1 MKQAGNKTIYLKDW
15 MNVHPEIKQSNSDLY
30 YIQLANRMLKT
41 IEATLPPELFVVDVA
56 KEVSVH
62 VAAWFED
69 IISGL
74 HIWDSFTRTCH
85 KLYAKSLPFPMIDET
100 DYFEGEVNQ
109 PDIQFLIWHLI
120 QRFHGNENDEMIS
133 PEDPRITLIAPE
145 ITKLLEE
152 EYETAPEST
161 AMQDYLNPKMYDDY
175 FTFKRNAEWLYFFS
189 YLHGPSNEE
198 RLNGLY
204 EEMKEIQSQYTKD
217 ELARI
222 FYDARYH
229 ILFSSHS
236 GPLALTINEWM
247 AAMYE
252 DSPWVKELLTG
263 VSVRE
268 RGWYFVQEK
277 DPIHLTLVAKEGG
290 ETIKAL
296 SKTVSSETLN
306 SILPGKSIISVACV
320 SYHDEWW
327 FNGSII
333 LDNKQENPSEIKPA
347 PEEAPA
353 IEHKDYAAF
362 MKANNNYDLA
372 YIESYDTLKS
382 FLVDTLGW
390 ADNEDETLPVLKEN
404 ENFVLYVNKEK
415 GILIAPDIC
424 SLVKDP
430 ANPYYNAE
438 EAIEEAKM
446 LYFIPGLCP
455 IDLLKRLEKDN
466 LIPDAAFQSQE
477 LKAKVKEKA
486 KSKALLQDNKDFFA
500 RYFLTDYYFG
510 D

>member
-1 MKQAGNKTIYLKDW
+1 MKQASNKTIYLKDW

-30 YIQLANRMLKT
+30 YIQLANRILNK
-41 IEATLPPELFVVDVA
+41 IETTLPPELFVAEEA
-56 KEVSVH
+56 KEISVH

-74 HIWDSFTRTCH
+74 HIWDSFTRTCYN
-85 KLYAKSLPFPMIDET
+85 LYGKRLPFPQIDES
-100 DYFEGEVNQ
+100 DYFEGEVNL
-109 PDIQFLIWHLI
+109 PDIQFLIWHLY
-120 QRFHGNENDEMIS
+120 QRFHGNENDIMIS
-133 PEDPRITLIAPE
+133 PEDTRITLIAQE
-145 ITKLLEE
+145 ITRLLEE

-161 AMQDYLNPKMYDDY
+161 TMQEYLNPKMYDDY
-175 FTFKRNAEWLYFFS
+175 YTFTRNAEWLYFFS

-204 EEMKEIQSQYTKD
+204 EEMKEIQTQYTKE

-222 FYDARYH
+222 FYDARYQM
-229 ILFSSHS
+229 LFSSHG

-252 DSPWVKELLTG
+252 DSSWVKELFTG
-263 VSVRE
+263 VSVRK
-268 RGWYFVQEK
+268 RDWYFVQEK
-277 DPIHLTLVAKEGG
+277 TQIHLTLVAKEGG

-296 SKTVSSETLN
+296 CKTISSETLK
-306 SILPGKSIISVACV
+306 SILPGKSTISVACV
-320 SYHDEWW
+320 RYHDEWW

-333 LDNKQENPSEIKPA
+333 LDNKQDNPSEIKPA
-347 PEEAPA
+347 AEETPA

-390 ADNEDETLPVLKEN
+390 ADNEDETLPMLKEN

-430 ANPYYNAE
+430 VNPYYDAK
-438 EAIEEAKM
+438 EAAADATM

-455 IDLLKRLEKDN
+455 IDLLRRLERDN
-466 LIPDAAFQSQE
+466 LIPDAGFQTLE
-477 LKAKVKEKA
+477 NKAKAKA
-486 KSKALLQDNKDFFA
+486 KAKALLQDNKDFFA